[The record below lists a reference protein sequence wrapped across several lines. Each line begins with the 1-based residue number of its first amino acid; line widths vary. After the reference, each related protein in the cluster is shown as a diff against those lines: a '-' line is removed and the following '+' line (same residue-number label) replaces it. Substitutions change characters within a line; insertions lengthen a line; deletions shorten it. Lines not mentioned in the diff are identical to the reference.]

1 MDNLT
6 SLQSTLP
13 QESQYAYPPAAL
25 MSAFKQAALSVT
37 TLYKC
42 ANTEIERAR
51 KQGYQ
56 DALDDLL
63 HLINSDRINPNT
75 EITKI
80 REWGLARRRRGS
92 LDGENGTRNCEST
105 VDESEDE
112 RIQARTAGSS
122 SPIRDSEQSTTLLPP
137 PPPPSSSLPPP
148 PPPPPLPATQQPPL
162 QPALSTSMPTYEFIP
177 APPAPPQAHRLLP
190 FTFRANH
197 GLPRHIPPPPKIPTL
212 EDIELPDTM
221 PDSPLTTAL
230 GDQSLHHIHHGSF
243 SPSSNRTPSGAWKRR
258 FPLDFLELA
267 AMAEKEK
274 TAYAGIE
281 FGGGKRGRMA

>member
-1 MDNLT
+1 MDLT

-13 QESQYAYPPAAL
+13 LQGQNSQESQYAYPPAAL

-42 ANTEIERAR
+42 ANTEIEHAR

-63 HLINSDRINPNT
+63 HLINSDRISLNS
-75 EITKI
+75 EVTKI
-80 REWGLARRRRGS
+80 REWGLARQRRGN
-92 LDGENGTRNCEST
+92 LDGENGTRNGESA

-112 RIQARTAGSS
+112 RSQARTAGSS
-122 SPIRDSEQSTTLLPP
+122 SPIRDPT
-137 PPPPSSSLPPP
+137 PPP
-148 PPPPPLPATQQPPL
+148 PPPPPTSLSATQQPSL
-162 QPALSTSMPTYEFIP
+162 QPTLCTSMPTYEYLP
-177 APPAPPQAHRLLP
+177 TPPAPPQAHRLLQKESSLP
-190 FTFRANH
+190 FTFRASH
-197 GLPRHIPPPPKIPTL
+197 GLPRHTPPPPKIPTL

-243 SPSSNRTPSGAWKRR
+243 SPTSNRTPSGAWKRR

-274 TAYAGIE
+274 TTYAGIE